1 MPEFVPRVLIV
12 LTGIVA
18 ILALFIGIRDFLEKP
33 KHVAPVMNSG
43 PATAVPPVDV
53 RARKKTSSPARTKRA
68 PSSQAVTSAA
78 TATPAGIDDL
88 IIRDFALGGAPQES
102 PKIVRAQ
109 SSRNEGEATRS
120 LPSCTPLPNSTKP
133 KDVDAPYYRKW
144 SREYGCNAY

>member
-18 ILALFIGIRDFLEKP
+18 ILALFVGIRDFLQKP

-43 PATAVPPVDV
+43 PATAAHPPDV
-53 RARKKTSSPARTKRA
+53 RVRKKTNSPTKTTRT
-68 PSSQAVTSAA
+68 PLSQAGTSAGS
-78 TATPAGIDDL
+78 ATPAGIDDL
-88 IIRDFALGGAPQES
+88 IIRDFAPGGVPKES

-109 SSRNEGEATRS
+109 SSHNEGETTRS

-133 KDVDAPYYRKW
+133 QDVDAPYYRNWGK
-144 SREYGCNAY
+144 EYGCNAY